1 MPDRRYP
8 HGVFLLWAEQ
18 QGNGSLSQMKQHV
31 CLFRAHA
38 VRSEI
43 LLRKN
48 IYLALHEKIRHKPD
62 LLILQGAGP
71 APGLFIQIISEIM

>member
-18 QGNGSLSQMKQHV
+18 QGNGSLPQIKQHV

-38 VRSEI
+38 VRLSKIASAEKHMRHSARNEHGYK
-43 LLRKN
+43 RKTGKDR
-48 IYLALHEKIRHKPD
+48 ER
-62 LLILQGAGP
+62 
-71 APGLFIQIISEIM
+71 